1 MNGNNTKKLSLRDVL
16 ILQTVIAVYSCST
29 VVAKFAA
36 GQELFTLPFLLL
48 YGVEIGILGLYAILW
63 QQVIKRV
70 DLSIAYANRSVG
82 ILWSLLYAVIFFQEP
97 ITLKNVIGVI
107 IVMIGTIIVNTDE

>member
-1 MNGNNTKKLSLRDVL
+1 MNGNNTKKLSIHSVL
-16 ILQTVIAVYSCST
+16 ILQAVIAVYSCST

-36 GQELFTLPFLLL
+36 GQELFSLPFLLL
-48 YGVEIGILGLYAILW
+48 YGMEIGFLGLYAILW

-70 DLSIAYANRSVG
+70 DLSIAYANRSIG
-82 ILWSLLYAVIFFQEP
+82 ILWSLLYAVIFFEEQ

-107 IVMIGTIIVNTDE
+107 IVMTGTIIVNSDE